1 MTIVKGLIEQMHGTI
16 EVTSESALERR
27 LWWKFHEE
35 IAPPPEELP
44 VKEAAPS
51 GDIHGLKLLLAEDNE
66 LNADIAETL
75 LTDAGAH
82 VTIVENGKKA
92 LDCFE
97 AARPGTSMR
106 FSWM

>member
-1 MTIVKGLIEQMHGTI
+1 MQTIVKGLIEQMHGNI
-16 EVTSESALERR
+16 EVTSEVGIGTT
-27 LWWKFHEE
+27 FVVE
-35 IAPPPEELP
+35 IPFECTPPIG
-44 VKEAAPS
+44 EAAPS

-82 VTIVENGKKA
+82 VTIVKNGKKA
-92 LDCFE
+92 AGFGRHL
-97 AARPGTSMR
+97 RGRSMR